1 MKVPHYFLGKSISS
15 LESPRW
21 PWPYEDIWNGLVNS
35 RRVFSE
41 KNLSNI
47 FMQFYSNAKKWLP
60 SSLKFSMQ
68 PGPLEDQSSALE
80 LQLTHYTYLKPE
92 KLIWSLLVL
101 IKMLLWLFSFWT
113 LKVQGVLEYQGF
125 TIARLTFW
133 S

>member
-1 MKVPHYFLGKSISS
+1 
-15 LESPRW
+15 
-21 PWPYEDIWNGLVNS
+21 
-35 RRVFSE
+35 
-41 KNLSNI
+41 
-47 FMQFYSNAKKWLP
+47 MQFYSNAKRWLP

-101 IKMLLWLFSFWT
+101 IKMLLLLFSFWT

-125 TIARLTFW
+125 TIA
-133 S
+133 